1 MEEHHMMKN
10 KLLGNTRGIATIII
24 VVVVVIIVA
33 AAGVTAYV
41 VLSNNNDKNTSPSD
55 SGGGSGD
62 SGGSGGGDTP
72 ASLNGPGL
80 KANETLTYSIS
91 GSMKMDSAGE
101 SISAPL
107 SGTVTIATKQLS
119 NGDYSISITPNITYD
134 LTALGLTSGTYN
146 TPETYT
152 VSSLDMASF
161 DGNSIDLS
169 SLTDTE
175 YTPTEIDQ
183 INTLVD
189 KYTSSNVTLSTPD
202 GSLLVEKRDY
212 TYGLNDLK
220 LLIPDL
226 SDMGYDMQYNTFNV
240 TMSLWFGQDILYKA
254 QVHLDSSMTIS
265 GVNGTVTMDGALT
278 LTFHQT

>member
-1 MEEHHMMKN
+1 MMKN